1 MNLSFTAFAQGEHRM
16 VVVIDG
22 LEHIPTEQEQI
33 NAYFQSLLGGMAGS
47 TVNSALSADVKHS
60 GTDYHKELDPAIM
73 EAVSKKAPAPTPT
86 STASVPVVPPNE
98 ATTAKSIVFKDGQY
112 AGKTPSEILSMGTTK
127 DQRIAMQY
135 LSKAISEASLD
146 ASIMDVA
153 KEALNL
159 YLKNRFKEIA
169 DPHAY
174 AEKLTEKQA
183 YVFLQQF
190 KDAIPSDIKA
200 VVKDW
205 DTLLVQGPIDT
216 IREIIEKSTLY
227 FQNLN

>member
-33 NAYFQSLLGGMAGS
+33 NAYFQSLLGGIASS
-47 TVNSALSADVKHS
+47 TVNSAPSADVKHL
-60 GTDYHKELDPAIM
+60 GTDYHKDLDPAIID
-73 EAVSKKAPAPTPT
+73 AVSKKAPAPTTPT
-86 STASVPVVPPNE
+86 PSIPVTSPNE
-98 ATTAKSIVFKDGQY
+98 TTTAESIVFKDGQY
-112 AGKTPSEILSMGTTK
+112 AGKTPSEVLSTGTTK
-127 DQRIAMQY
+127 DQRLAMQY

-146 ASIMDVA
+146 VSIMDAV